1 MKPWWGEFEFDL
13 GQTLRWQIGPKAL
26 WITRADGEWRIA
38 GEEGRD
44 RLDQRLTVAEA
55 ATEPFG
61 DEIDVKRFAVRDE
74 SRVLRLVPAL
84 PDRPLIVNTAKP
96 FFVPSREAAT
106 LYVSVPLW
114 FRVLLAGSEVALA
127 DTATVRPSDTW
138 FGPDTLSG
146 ELCFASRTSARL
158 HVESLPLR
166 PHRAVST
173 VRIRNNA
180 KSTLPLEKLKVPV
193 QNLSLFA
200 SEEGHLW
207 TEPLTLE
214 RNEDSENAQI
224 RLDRQPADGVRSMP
238 VAPPRTKIS
247 KGFVLDVF
255 GRLFGIESGG
265 RE

>member
-1 MKPWWGEFEFDL
+1 MKPWWGDFEFAP

-26 WITRADGEWRIA
+26 WITRADGEWIIA
-38 GEEGRD
+38 SQDGRD
-44 RLDQRLTVAEA
+44 PLDNRLTVAHA
-55 ATEPFG
+55 AAELA
-61 DEIDVKRFAVRDE
+61 DDDAEVKRFAVRDD

-96 FFVPSREAAT
+96 FFVPSSESAT

-114 FRVLLAGSEVALA
+114 FRVLLAGSDAELK

-146 ELCFASRTSARL
+146 ELCYASRTSARL
-158 HVESLPLR
+158 HIENIPLR

-173 VRIRNNA
+173 VRIRNGA
-180 KSTLPLEKLKVPV
+180 ATRLPLEKLKVPV
-193 QNLSLFA
+193 EHLSLFS

-214 RNEDSENAQI
+214 RKGNSEKAAI
-224 RLDRQPADGVRSMP
+224 RLVSRATIGDATRPI
-238 VAPPRTKIS
+238 APPRLKAS

-255 GRLFGIESGG
+255 GRLFGTEAGG
-265 RE
+265 IG